1 MNIYRQGF
9 KSPARNEDL
18 KSMSFVHILT
28 FILVDGSFF
37 IFLKLFFVSIIKIL
51 YFVHL
56 FFSINDSF
64 VYIESSGS
72 VTRVNDS
79 TRVTIFGDRTRLESS

>member
-1 MNIYRQGF
+1 
-9 KSPARNEDL
+9 
-18 KSMSFVHILT
+18 MSFVHILT